1 MVRDAVFISMNR
13 DIWPLQALSQFGEM
27 METEEITI
35 EG

>member
-1 MVRDAVFISMNR
+1 MVIGMNR
-13 DIWPLQALSQFGEM
+13 DIWPLKALSQLGEM